1 MFRGTFDVLVFIKEQ
16 VLKEG
21 KGQTAGTRLAV
32 KGEVV
37 VAFAVVERDR
47 LKLIDETESCFESDK
62 SLDNAIVVDNYR
74 VLNEDGLRFES
85 EFVTHK
91 VLDAIGDLYLLG
103 SSLIGAYEGYK
114 SGHELNNRLL
124 RELMARQDAW
134 EYTYFDEQE
143 YFPAVKGDF
152 YPVEA

>member
-16 VLKEG
+16 VLKES

-62 SLDNAIVVDNYR
+62 SLDNAIVTFR
-74 VLNEDGLRFES
+74 QAS
-85 EFVTHK
+85 W
-91 VLDAIGDLYLLG
+91 
-103 SSLIGAYEGYK
+103 SL
-114 SGHELNNRLL
+114 
-124 RELMARQDAW
+124 
-134 EYTYFDEQE
+134 
-143 YFPAVKGDF
+143 
-152 YPVEA
+152 